1 MLRCVYRLLE
11 LDGTIRRLLN
21 YFDRRGG
28 GGGGHIWE
36 GVFMLCAGDI
46 HTTLHTATSV
56 GGAGGAG
63 AGAAGG
69 VASCGVGS
77 KCPIE
82 GNGGGEYRF
91 FLYLFHISF
100 SLLSSCFP

>member
-1 MLRCVYRLLE
+1 MRCVYRLLE

-21 YFDRRGG
+21 YFDRRGGGG

-63 AGAAGG
+63 AAGG

-91 FLYLFHISF
+91 FLYVFHISF